1 MKVVNF
7 QTNSISLGKYCIPWY
22 YTKNR
27 IIYKHFET
35 IQRNE
40 IFLKEENYSSNIQN
54 LQMNE
59 HV

>member
-7 QTNSISLGKYCIPWY
+7 QTNSISLGKYCNPWY